1 MRRRSAILALV
12 RYAALACLLWTWAWA
27 GAAHAQA
34 APRATLVVTR
44 GAGAED
50 CPNADGIAQRVAAIT
65 GTTTLQTTAQERTDT
80 WVHLEL
86 SRDLGRYTALV
97 QLRGRHHG
105 ARALSDIN
113 SDCSSLADAVAV
125 ALALFFDNQVAPVP
139 PPQHA
144 PRLVEPPSGPKP
156 TPPRY
161 AVELAGAVAFGLLSV
176 PSPLATAGI
185 DLTPNNER
193 FRIGLGG
200 GLVLPDRVRYLQGFT
215 ELRLAFGYARGC
227 AQATN
232 SASGVQL
239 SFCVAPLLGVLSG
252 AGYDYD
258 FIARKR
264 WLWAALTAGPRLQGP
279 LSRPAFWSLSAS
291 AVVPLTLRAFAVTVD
306 GEPHDVFNVPRLGA
320 SASAGMGVQF

>member
-1 MRRRSAILALV
+1 MRRRSAVLALV
-12 RYAALACLLWTWAWA
+12 RNAALACVVWTWA
-27 GAAHAQA
+27 GAARAEA

-65 GTTTLQTTAQERTDT
+65 GTTTLQTTAQDRTDT

-97 QLRGRHHG
+97 QLRGRHNG
-105 ARALSDIN
+105 ARALSDVN

-125 ALALFFDNQVAPVP
+125 ALALFFDTQVAPVP
-139 PPQHA
+139 QPPHM
-144 PRLVEPPSGPKP
+144 RGLVEPAPKP
-156 TPPRY
+156 APPRY
-161 AVELAGAVAFGLLSV
+161 AMELAGAVAFGLLSV

-185 DLTPNNER
+185 DVTPDNER

-227 AQATN
+227 AEATS
-232 SASGVQL
+232 SASRVQL
-239 SFCVAPLLGVLSG
+239 LFCVAPLLGALSG

-258 FIARKR
+258 FIAKKR
-264 WLWAALTAGPRLQGP
+264 WLWAALTGGPRLQGP

-291 AVVPLTLRAFAVTVD
+291 AVVPLTLRAFAVTVN